1 MNSNESRELNVII
14 QELRAKRTWS
24 QEQLANELGVPRS
37 AVSQIENGDRGVSS
51 AELKR
56 LTEIFGVT
64 ADFLLGLENAT
75 KVILEKAP
83 TKKKEP
89 TQERITV
96 PRYKVE
102 KFKQVLLYLLE
113 RCGGKPNVGETV
125 LYKLLYF
132 SDFNFYELFEEQ
144 LTGATYRKLQ
154 YGPVPREFEEI
165 AEEMAKNKEL
175 TVEQVTYHGK
185 AQTRYVPLK
194 KPDLNMITA
203 AEKKVIDDVVDR
215 FSSRSARWLSEYS
228 HEDTPWKATE
238 FKENIDYELVFY
250 RTPAYSVR
258 DYDESEDVE
267 E

>member
-1 MNSNESRELNVII
+1 MNSNGSSALNVII

-83 TKKKEP
+83 TKKNEAN
-89 TQERITV
+89 QERITV

-113 RCGGKPNVGETV
+113 RCGGKPNIGEAV

-132 SDFNFYELFEEQ
+132 ADFNFYELFEEQ

-154 YGPVPREFEEI
+154 FGPVPREFEEI
-165 AEEMAKNKEL
+165 VQEMAKNKEL
-175 TVEQVTYHGK
+175 SIEQVTYHGK
-185 AQTRYVPLK
+185 ARTRYVPLEK
-194 KPDLNMITA
+194 ADLSMITA

-258 DYDESEDVE
+258 DYDESEDI
-267 E
+267 